1 MKKLVFDIMVG
12 DKFYRTMRMPISI
25 DMVVDYEGE
34 EPVISVDKIKEWVL
48 EKCPTLKYE
57 NFKICF

>member
-1 MKKLVFDIMVG
+1 MKSIVFDIMVG

-34 EPVISVDKIKEWVL
+34 EPVINENKIKEWVL
-48 EKCPTLKYE
+48 QKCPTLKYDD
-57 NFKICF
+57 FTIHF